1 MKKVEFG
8 GLILKNVLAAVSK
21 NKDVGMLFGQSA
33 MTRYGKITIDNKK
46 KEIII
51 VTN

>member
-1 MKKVEFG
+1 LG
-8 GLILKNVLAAVSK
+8 GLILKNVQAGVTK
-21 NKDVGMLFGQSA
+21 NKSAGMLFGQSA
-33 MTRYGKITIDNKK
+33 MSRYGKITIDNKK